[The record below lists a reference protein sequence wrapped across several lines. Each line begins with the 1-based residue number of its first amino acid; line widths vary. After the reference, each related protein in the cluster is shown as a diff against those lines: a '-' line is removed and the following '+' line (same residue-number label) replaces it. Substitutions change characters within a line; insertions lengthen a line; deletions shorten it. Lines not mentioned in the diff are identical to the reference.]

1 MNVEVRFDATPQT
14 GSSRSQ
20 TESLN
25 EAEPLQP
32 AIAGSAAQPSSRPD
46 TSSVTGGL
54 KTLQAFA
61 TPGAA
66 KAISITGLSPAE
78 GKRLVNEAVNLAY
91 MAANLGVPGTAKAYL
106 DTTLNAIKFYNEHFP
121 NDPEKGNY
129 ERLAVDIAVWMKWDA
144 KTATAEERAG
154 LLEAAEATKAHPE
167 PDYYVT
173 MEDPVLVEVFHKP
186 VPYSAL
192 NWLPTWLF
200 KMLPDWFLRSFGASS
215 LRGKPVR
222 HPVDHRARAEGLIKQ
237 IKDAL

>member
-1 MNVEVRFDATPQT
+1 MNVEVRFDATAQTGPIRSQT
-14 GSSRSQ
+14 GS
-20 TESLN
+20 LN
-25 EAEPLQP
+25 GAEPLQP
-32 AIAGSAAQPSSRPD
+32 AIAEATAQLSSRPD

-61 TPGAA
+61 RPGAA
-66 KAISITGLSPAE
+66 KTVAITTLSPAE

-91 MAANLGVPGTAKAYL
+91 MAANLGVPGSAKAYL

-121 NDPEKGNY
+121 NDPEKANY
-129 ERLAVDIAVWMKWDA
+129 ARLAVDIAVWMKWDA

-154 LLEAAEATKAHPE
+154 LLAAAEVTKAHPK

-173 MEDPVLVEVFHKP
+173 MEDPTLVEVFHKP

-200 KMLPDWFLRSFGASS
+200 KMLPEWFLRSFGDSR
-215 LRGKPVR
+215 LCGKPVR